1 MCVWRFL
8 VNSVVIVGYVLVFG
22 CMVVLYCGFV
32 RIVCCAVALFG
43 FLRYASWFGF
53 VGVSV
58 LAVASGLIVLICLCY
73 CLLV

>member
-1 MCVWRFL
+1 MLLLCL
-8 VNSVVIVGYVLVFG
+8 VS
-22 CMVVLYCGFV
+22 
-32 RIVCCAVALFG
+32 CAMRVDL
-43 FLRYASWFGF
+43 GF